1 MSRSRGNMS
10 IHHLFH
16 AEEIGVSKEPNL
28 DRLVKVFMQ
37 ISEGIAA
44 RWIQMPKGMLLLV
57 MVPDNPASGA
67 IYIYDLVGQQFS
79 LVSFEG
85 ADDTLTV
92 QEFESL
98 LSEYRLM
105 DYVSRAVS
113 RLDPAACNGLKS
125 SRFPAVVHFESTRPS
140 QPRLRMASCGHG
152 KEAYKSR

>member
-67 IYIYDLVGQQFS
+67 IYIYDRVGQQFS

-98 LSEYRLM
+98 LNEYHLL
-105 DYVSRAVS
+105 DYTANPTLFR
-113 RLDPAACNGLKS
+113 
-125 SRFPAVVHFESTRPS
+125 ESV
-140 QPRLRMASCGHG
+140 QPCAMA
-152 KEAYKSR
+152 

>member
-1 MSRSRGNMS
+1 MKGEPPMSRSRGNMS

-44 RWIQMPKGMLLLV
+44 RWIQMPKGMLVLV

-67 IYIYDLVGQQFS
+67 IYIYDRVGQQFL

-92 QEFESL
+92 QEFDSRL
-98 LSEYRLM
+98 GEYRLL
-105 DYVSRAVS
+105 DYAAN
-113 RLDPAACNGLKS
+113 PALLG
-125 SRFPAVVHFESTRPS
+125 PS
-140 QPRLRMASCGHG
+140 IQQSAT
-152 KEAYKSR
+152 A

>member
-16 AEEIGVSKEPNL
+16 AEEIGLSKEPNL

-37 ISEGIAA
+37 ISEGIVA

-67 IYIYDLVGQQFS
+67 IYVYDRIEQEFS

-85 ADDTLTV
+85 ADDTLTA
-92 QEFESL
+92 QDFDGL
-98 LSEYRLM
+98 LDEYDLL
-105 DYVSRAVS
+105 DYAANPGLIRAS
-113 RLDPAACNGLKS
+113 IRQPA
-125 SRFPAVVHFESTRPS
+125 
-140 QPRLRMASCGHG
+140 MA
-152 KEAYKSR
+152 

>member
-37 ISEGIAA
+37 ISEGIVA

-67 IYIYDLVGQQFS
+67 IYIYDRVGQQFS

-85 ADDTLTV
+85 ADDTLTT
-92 QEFESL
+92 QDFDGLLGEYSL
-98 LSEYRLM
+98 L
-105 DYVSRAVS
+105 DYAVNPALIRAS
-113 RLDPAACNGLKS
+113 IRQPA
-125 SRFPAVVHFESTRPS
+125 
-140 QPRLRMASCGHG
+140 MA
-152 KEAYKSR
+152 

>member
-1 MSRSRGNMS
+1 MSEFAIACIARPPSENEQLTRPSKGEPVMSRSRGNMS

-37 ISEGIAA
+37 ISEGIVA

-67 IYIYDLVGQQFS
+67 IYIYDRVGQQFS

-92 QEFESL
+92 QEFDSL
-98 LSEYRLM
+98 LGEYDLV
-105 DYVSRAVS
+105 DYAANPALIRAS
-113 RLDPAACNGLKS
+113 IRQPA
-125 SRFPAVVHFESTRPS
+125 
-140 QPRLRMASCGHG
+140 MA
-152 KEAYKSR
+152 

>member
-10 IHHLFH
+10 IHVLFR

-37 ISEGIAA
+37 ISEGIPA
-44 RWIQMPKGMLLLV
+44 RWIQMPKGILLLV

-67 IYIYDLVGQQFS
+67 IYIYDRVGQQFS

-92 QEFESL
+92 QDFDNL
-98 LSEYRLM
+98 LGEYHLL
-105 DYVSRAVS
+105 DYVANPVLFRTSIQQ
-113 RLDPAACNGLKS
+113 PA
-125 SRFPAVVHFESTRPS
+125 
-140 QPRLRMASCGHG
+140 MA
-152 KEAYKSR
+152 

>member
-10 IHHLFH
+10 IHRLFH

-67 IYIYDLVGQQFS
+67 IYIYDRVEQHF
-79 LVSFEG
+79 
-85 ADDTLTV
+85 LTAFV
-92 QEFESL
+92 RGGGR
-98 LSEYRLM
+98 YAHG
-105 DYVSRAVS
+105 SRV
-113 RLDPAACNGLKS
+113 
-125 SRFPAVVHFESTRPS
+125 
-140 QPRLRMASCGHG
+140 
-152 KEAYKSR
+152 

>member
-67 IYIYDLVGQQFS
+67 IYIYDRVGQQFC

-98 LSEYRLM
+98 LNEYHLL
-105 DYVSRAVS
+105 DYTAKPTLFREAV
-113 RLDPAACNGLKS
+113 
-125 SRFPAVVHFESTRPS
+125 
-140 QPRLRMASCGHG
+140 QPCAI
-152 KEAYKSR
+152 A

>member
-1 MSRSRGNMS
+1 MS

-37 ISEGIAA
+37 ISEGIVA

-67 IYIYDLVGQQFS
+67 IYMYDRVGQQFS

-85 ADDTLTV
+85 ADDTLTT
-92 QEFESL
+92 QDFDGL
-98 LSEYRLM
+98 LGEYNLL
-105 DYVSRAVS
+105 DYAANPALIRAS
-113 RLDPAACNGLKS
+113 IRQPA
-125 SRFPAVVHFESTRPS
+125 
-140 QPRLRMASCGHG
+140 MA
-152 KEAYKSR
+152 

>member
-67 IYIYDLVGQQFS
+67 IYVYDRVEQQFS

-85 ADDTLTV
+85 ADDTLTT
-92 QEFESL
+92 QDFDGL
-98 LSEYRLM
+98 LGEYDLVGLRRQ
-105 DYVSRAVS
+105 SRAHS
-113 RLDPAACNGLKS
+113 SFDPAICDGLNS
-125 SRFPAVVHFESTRPS
+125 APFPRNLTEILTCRKAF
-140 QPRLRMASCGHG
+140 Q
-152 KEAYKSR
+152 

>member
-1 MSRSRGNMS
+1 MS

-67 IYIYDLVGQQFS
+67 IYIYDRVQQHFS
-79 LVSFEG
+79 LLSFEG

-92 QEFESL
+92 QEFDGL
-98 LSEYRLM
+98 LGEYHLL
-105 DYVSRAVS
+105 DYAAN
-113 RLDPAACNGLKS
+113 PAL
-125 SRFPAVVHFESTRPS
+125 FRPS
-140 QPRLRMASCGHG
+140 IQQRAMA
-152 KEAYKSR
+152 

>member
-10 IHHLFH
+10 IHHLFY

-37 ISEGIAA
+37 ISEGVVA

-67 IYIYDLVGQQFS
+67 IYIYDRVAQRFS

-85 ADDTLTV
+85 ADDTLTA
-92 QEFESL
+92 QDFEGL
-98 LSEYRLM
+98 LGEYNLL
-105 DYVSRAVS
+105 DYAANPVLIRAS
-113 RLDPAACNGLKS
+113 IRQPA
-125 SRFPAVVHFESTRPS
+125 
-140 QPRLRMASCGHG
+140 MA
-152 KEAYKSR
+152 

>member
-37 ISEGIAA
+37 ISEGIPA
-44 RWIQMPKGMLLLV
+44 RWIQMPKGMLLLI

-67 IYIYDLVGQQFS
+67 IYFYDRVEQQFF

-92 QEFESL
+92 PEFESL
-98 LSEYRLM
+98 LSEYHLM
-105 DYVSRAVS
+105 DYTANPALFRSSVRAC
-113 RLDPAACNGLKS
+113 A
-125 SRFPAVVHFESTRPS
+125 
-140 QPRLRMASCGHG
+140 MA
-152 KEAYKSR
+152 

>member
-1 MSRSRGNMS
+1 MARSRGKIS

-37 ISEGIAA
+37 ISEGIVA

-67 IYIYDLVGQQFS
+67 IYIYDRVGQQFS

-85 ADDTLTV
+85 ADDTLTTE
-92 QEFESL
+92 EFDGL
-98 LSEYRLM
+98 LGEYNLL
-105 DYVSRAVS
+105 DYAANPALIRAS
-113 RLDPAACNGLKS
+113 IRQPA
-125 SRFPAVVHFESTRPS
+125 
-140 QPRLRMASCGHG
+140 MA
-152 KEAYKSR
+152 

>member
-16 AEEIGVSKEPNL
+16 AEEVGVSKEPNL

-67 IYIYDLVGQQFS
+67 IYIYDRVGQQFS

-98 LSEYRLM
+98 LNEYHLL
-105 DYVSRAVS
+105 DYTANPTLFR
-113 RLDPAACNGLKS
+113 
-125 SRFPAVVHFESTRPS
+125 ESV
-140 QPRLRMASCGHG
+140 QPCAMA
-152 KEAYKSR
+152 